1 METSCKR
8 NNYSHDIAVTGML
21 FTVGTLLKLEVIKS
35 DRILR

>member
-1 METSCKR
+1 METSCTR
-8 NNYSHDIAVTGML
+8 NNYSHDIAVTDML